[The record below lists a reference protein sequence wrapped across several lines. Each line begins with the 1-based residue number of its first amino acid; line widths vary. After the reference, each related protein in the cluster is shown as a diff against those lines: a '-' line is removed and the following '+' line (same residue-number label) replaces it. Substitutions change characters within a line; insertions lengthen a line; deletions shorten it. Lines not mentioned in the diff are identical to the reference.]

1 MSPLALLCSTA
12 LTGSLLLPVVLTAPA
27 HAQALYGATGGQGD
41 DISSSGGDGGD
52 GGDAGDAG
60 VAGNGADAGTGGTAG
75 TQAVRD
81 GGHGEN
87 AGPSGGGGGGGGGYS
102 NIIAGDI
109 SAPLNGGNGGNG
121 GDGGFLDG
129 GYGGGGAGGDGARN
143 AETNPAISVTADVH
157 GGDGGDGDSVFGGGG
172 GGGAGMVLLN
182 NGAITVEN
190 SATVAGGNGG
200 NPGPGSGGGGGGAGI
215 VLNAGGGLT
224 NHGDVLGGAGGAFA
238 TGGTAIVMGDP
249 GSIVNDGRIAGGQG
263 GFSASAGAAIDLR
276 NGGTII
282 NGGVIIGGE
291 GDHSVSGGTNGVAG
305 GTGSGGAPGYI
316 PQTPSSGNGGTGIIG
331 ANLAV
336 LNDGVITGGDSL
348 FGRANAITF
357 TGGANTLSLR
367 NGSIITGNVVV
378 ESGATGSLTLGDY
391 DTLPATPAFD
401 VSKLVNTATVG
412 ASDEFV
418 GFTSFKKDGTN
429 TVTLTGTGAQDWTID
444 QGTLVGDTNSFGGNL
459 TFSGVN
465 SGIVVFDQ
473 ASDGTYAGTIAG
485 PGHFAKTGAGTLTLS
500 GDASDLAGNVGVMA
514 GTLDIDTQLTSF
526 TGIIA
531 TDGTDPDEWATARV
545 SGSATWTA
553 DVLRVGDSNADSKGK
568 GSLIV
573 ENGGQVFNGSG
584 VVAYGAGS
592 TGSAVISGND
602 SGWTLD
608 DGIAVGLFG
617 NGSLSIED
625 GGQVSS
631 GNNAIVGWD
640 AQATGIVN
648 ITGRGSVWTGDSIIA
663 VGVLGKGTL
672 TLSEGGQVSLA
683 GGPAIVGLAAQPGS
697 FGTLNIGAASGEVA
711 KAAGTV
717 DAASIAFGAGTG
729 TVVFNHLGNPD
740 GSDLIF
746 SPSLTGLGTIL
757 HESGTTVLAA
767 DSSSFTGA
775 TIVAGGTLVVGDHAS
790 AGFLGGTI
798 NVEDGAT
805 LGGSGTVGTTTVA
818 DGGHIAPGNSVGA
831 LTIAGNL
838 GLSSGSIL
846 DYEFGN
852 PGGSAGSPGISDRI
866 GVSGNLTLDGTLNLS
881 QSGDM
886 ADGTAG
892 LGYYRLM
899 TYGGSLTDNGLE
911 IGTKP
916 PLSDPAAHEIQAGGG
931 NVDLFIGAAGDDML
945 QHWQGGDGTWNA
957 TNEKWLNQGSAVLV
971 PWAGNHAVFKNEPG
985 GFDGGTIAVEGT
997 QGFKGL
1003 QFVDSGYRLE
1013 GPGTLAIDGSDS
1025 ADGNAEIR
1033 VLTGTAAT
1041 IATTISGAGGISKTQ
1056 GGTLVLE
1063 GSNSYQGGTRL
1074 LGGIVSVSSDAN
1086 LGAASGGLTF
1096 NGGALRT
1103 TAAFATARDITLDAG
1118 GGTFQTDADL
1128 TANGVI
1134 SGTGALTKTG
1144 AGGLTL
1150 SSDNSYAGGTTVSAG
1165 SITAATTGAL
1175 GSGLVNVLTGGDLNF
1190 INDASAESLDIA
1202 MTAGADMRF
1211 DDSAS
1216 AGTATIVN
1224 TQGRIDFYN
1233 TASADSAAIT
1243 SKGGVVGF
1251 HGVNTADGATIIND
1265 TGGQVDISGLTSDGI
1280 AIGSL
1285 SGDGSVLL
1293 GSKTLTLGGLDKNDT
1308 IGGVIADGPNGAGG
1322 TLTKIG
1328 AGQLTLTGA
1337 NTYTGATYVNG
1348 GTLQI
1353 GNGGMVGSILGNVDI
1368 GSAGTFALNRGDGYS
1383 FAGALSG
1390 VGHFV
1395 KSGTGTLLYDGD
1407 GSGFAGNT
1415 TIAAGGLI
1423 VGSDTAHANA
1433 SLGGSF
1439 DVGDG
1444 GTLGGHGTV
1453 GSGAGSTVTIASG
1466 GTIAPGNSIGTLHVA
1481 GDYTQKTGSTYMA
1494 EIDPAGH
1501 SDLIDVSG
1509 KAALEGGTVF
1519 ALKAP
1524 GGYSVGTRYTLLTA
1538 GGGVTGSYATLD
1550 QNTPF
1555 VDLALAYDPAN
1566 VYLDVTRN
1574 DVSFCD
1580 VASTRNQCATA
1591 NGAESTGPG
1600 NPIYDAI
1607 AGLPDD
1613 ETAREAFNAL
1623 SGEIHASAKS
1633 ALIDDSHF
1641 VRDAI
1646 NDRLRGAFE
1655 GVGIPATPVLAYG
1668 EGGPML
1674 APATTDRFAA
1684 WGTAFGSWGSFDGDG
1699 NAASLD
1705 TSTGGFLTG
1714 VDGLVAEDVRLG
1726 IMTGYS
1732 HTSFDADGRS
1742 SSGSSDNYHL
1752 GLYGGT
1758 QWGALAFRSGLAYTW
1773 HDIETSRSV
1782 AMPGFADSLSGDY
1795 NSGTFQAFGEL
1806 GHRIDTPVAAFEPFA
1821 NLAYVNL
1828 HMDGFTE
1835 KGGAAALA
1843 SASQTTDATFTT
1855 LGLRASAGFTLGTI
1869 NATARGMLGWRHAY
1883 GDIIPASTH
1892 AFSGGGAF
1900 TIAGVPIAKDS
1911 AAIEAGLD
1919 LNLTDAATLSVA
1931 YQGQFGSGVQQNG
1944 FNAKLN
1950 MKF

>member
-1 MSPLALLCSTA
+1 MTIRDRRSLMSPLALLCSTA

-378 ESGATGSLTLGDY
+378 EGGATGSLTLGDY

-500 GDASDLAGNVGVMA
+500 GDASDLAGNVGVMG

-553 DVLRVGDSNADSKGK
+553 DVLRVGDSNGDSKGK

-608 DGIAVGLFG
+608 DGISVGLFG

-775 TIVAGGTLVVGDHAS
+775 TIVAGGTLLVGDHAS

-831 LTIAGNL
+831 LTVAGNL

-846 DYEFGN
+846 DYEFGG
-852 PGGSAGSPGISDRI
+852 PGGSAGAPGISDRI
-866 GVSGNLTLDGTLNLS
+866 GVTGNLTLDGTLNLA
-881 QSGDM
+881 QSGDV

-916 PLSDPAAHEIQAGGG
+916 PLSDPAAYEIQAGGG
-931 NVDLFIGAAGDDML
+931 NVDLFIGAAGDDTL
-945 QHWQGGDGTWNA
+945 QHWQGGDGVWNA

-1033 VLTGTAAT
+1033 VLAGETAS
-1041 IATTISGAGGISKTQ
+1041 IATTITGTGGIVKTQ

-1063 GSNSYQGGTRL
+1063 GSNSYQGGTSL
-1074 LGGIVSVSSDAN
+1074 LGGILSASSDAN
-1086 LGAASGGLTF
+1086 LGAASGALTF
-1096 NGGALRT
+1096 NGGTLQN
-1103 TAAFATARDITLDAG
+1103 TAAFATARNITLDAG

-1144 AGGLTL
+1144 AGGLVL
-1150 SSDNSYAGGTTVSAG
+1150 LNANSHAGGTTVSAG

-1175 GSGLVNVLTGGDLNF
+1175 GSGPVNVAWGGDLRF
-1190 INDASAESLDIA
+1190 INDASAESLHVVMERNA
-1202 MTAGADMRF
+1202 TMRF
-1211 DDSAS
+1211 DDTAS
-1216 AGTATIVN
+1216 AGTATIVTAAVRINFGDN
-1224 TQGRIDFYN
+1224 TSAGAASITSDGGRTSFNGNSSAANATIGVTSQGTLDFYN
-1233 TASADSAAIT
+1233 TASAGSAVIT
-1243 SKGGVVGF
+1243 SKGSFVGF

-1265 TGGQVDISGLTSDGI
+1265 TGGKVDISGLTSDGI

-1285 SGDGSVLL
+1285 SGDGVVFL
-1293 GSKTLTLGGLDKNDT
+1293 GSKSLTLGGLDKDDT

-1322 TLTKIG
+1322 ALTKIG
-1328 AGQLTLTGA
+1328 AGTLTLNGV
-1337 NTYTGATYVNG
+1337 NIYTGLTTIGG
-1348 GTLQI
+1348 GTLV
-1353 GNGGMVGSILGNVDI
+1353 VGDDSHSGASI
-1368 GSAGTFALNRGDGYS
+1368 
-1383 FAGALSG
+1383 AGA
-1390 VGHFV
+1390 
-1395 KSGTGTLLYDGD
+1395 
-1407 GSGFAGNT
+1407 
-1415 TIAAGGLI
+1415 IAVA
-1423 VGSDTAHANA
+1423 A
-1433 SLGGSF
+1433 
-1439 DVGDG
+1439 G
-1444 GTLGGHGTV
+1444 GTLGGSGTV
-1453 GSGAGSTVTIASG
+1453 GTTMIASG
-1466 GTIAPGNSIGTLHVA
+1466 GTIAPGNSIGTLNVA
-1481 GDYTQKTGSTYMA
+1481 GDYTQEIGSTYEV
-1494 EIDPAGH
+1494 EINPAGN
-1501 SDLIDVSG
+1501 SDLIDVTG
-1509 KAALEGGTVF
+1509 KATIQGGTVF

-1524 GGYSVGTRYTLLTA
+1524 GGYSAGTRYTILSA
-1538 GGGVTGSYATLD
+1538 DQGVTGTYDAFD
-1550 QNTPF
+1550 QNAPF
-1555 VDLALAYDPAN
+1555 VDLALAYDPDN
-1566 VYLDVTRN
+1566 VYLDVARN
-1574 DVSFCD
+1574 DVAFCD
-1580 VASTRNQCATA
+1580 VAGTRNQCATA

-1613 ETAREAFNAL
+1613 ETAREAFDAL

-1633 ALIDDSHF
+1633 ALIEDSYF

-1655 GVGIPATPVLAYG
+1655 GVGTPVTPVLAYG
-1668 EGGPML
+1668 EGGPVL

-1699 NAASLD
+1699 NAAGLD
-1705 TSTGGFLTG
+1705 TATGGFLTG

-1795 NSGTFQAFGEL
+1795 NAGTLQAFGEL
-1806 GHRIDTPVAAFEPFA
+1806 GYRIDTPVAAFEPFA

-1828 HMDGFTE
+1828 HTDGFTE
-1835 KGGAAALA
+1835 KGGAAALT

-1883 GDIIPASTH
+1883 GDIIPTSTH
-1892 AFSGGGAF
+1892 AFSGGDAF

-1919 LNLTDAATLSVA
+1919 LNLIDTATLSVG

-1944 FNAKLN
+1944 FNAKLKV
-1950 MKF
+1950 KF

>member
-1 MSPLALLCSTA
+1 MTIRDRRSLMRPLVLLCSTA
-12 LTGSLLLPVVLTAPA
+12 LAGSLLLPVVLTAPA
-27 HAQALYGATGGQGD
+27 HAQALYGATGGR
-41 DISSSGGDGGD
+41 GGDGDVDSNGGD

-60 VAGNGADAGTGGTAG
+60 VAGNGPDAGTGGAAG
-75 TQAVRD
+75 TQAIPD
-81 GGHGEN
+81 GGNGDN
-87 AGPSGGGGGGGGGYS
+87 GGSGGGGGGGGYS

-109 SAPLNGGNGGNG
+109 SAPLNGGNGGYG
-121 GDGGFLDG
+121 GGGSFLDG
-129 GYGGGGAGGDGARN
+129 GYGGGGAGGDGVRN

-157 GGDGGDGDSVFGGGG
+157 GGDGGDGNGNGPFAGGG

-182 NGAITVEN
+182 NGAITVES

-200 NPGPGSGGGGGGAGI
+200 NPGANFGGGGGAGI
-215 VLNAGGGLT
+215 VLNTGGDLT
-224 NHGDVLGGAGGAFA
+224 NHGDVLGGTGGALA
-238 TGGTAIVMGDP
+238 TGGTAIVMGDT
-249 GSIVNDGRIAGGQG
+249 GSIVNDGRITGGRAGV
-263 GFSASAGAAIDLR
+263 SASAGAAIDLR
-276 NGGTII
+276 NGGTVF
-282 NGGVIIGGE
+282 NSGVIIGGE
-291 GDHSVSGGTNGVAG
+291 GNGGHAGGSDGPAG
-305 GTGSGGAPGYI
+305 GTGSGGAHGYI
-316 PQTPSSGNGGTGIIG
+316 PLTPSNGNGGTGIIG

-336 LNDGVITGGDSL
+336 LNVGEITGGDSF

-378 ESGATGSLTLGDY
+378 ESGATGSLMLGDY
-391 DTLPATPAFD
+391 DTLPSTPAFD

-418 GFTSFKKDGTN
+418 GFTSFNKAGTN

-459 TFSGVN
+459 TFSGLG

-473 ASDGTYAGTIAG
+473 ASDGSYAGTITG

-500 GDASDLAGNVGVMA
+500 GDSFGLAGNVAVSA
-514 GTLDIDTQLTSF
+514 GTLDIHTQLTSA
-526 TGIIA
+526 TGIID
-531 TDGTDPDEWATARV
+531 TDGTDPDESATARV
-545 SGSATWTA
+545 SGSSTWTTN
-553 DVLRVGDSNADSKGK
+553 LLIVGDHDKGK

-573 ENGGQVFNGSG
+573 ENGGQVFSAAGG
-584 VVAYGAGS
+584 VLAQGAGS

-602 SGWTLD
+602 SSWTLD
-608 DGIAVGLFG
+608 GTISVGHYG

-631 GNNAIVGWD
+631 GNALIGAD
-640 AQATGIVN
+640 AQATGVVN
-648 ITGRGSVWTGDSIIA
+648 ITGRGSVWTGNAFIA
-663 VGVLGKGTL
+663 VGFVGKGTL
-672 TLSEGGQVSLA
+672 TLSEGGQVSVA

-717 DAASIAFGAGTG
+717 DTASIAFGLGTG

-746 SPSLTGLGTIL
+746 RPSLTGLGTIL
-757 HESGTTVLAA
+757 HESGTTVLAS
-767 DSSSFTGA
+767 DNSGFTGA
-775 TIVAGGTLVVGDHAS
+775 TTVAGGTLLVGDHAS

-818 DGGHIAPGNSVGA
+818 DGGHIGPGNSVGT
-831 LTIAGNL
+831 LTVDGNL
-838 GLSSGSIL
+838 ELSAGSIL
-846 DYEFGN
+846 DYELGSPGTAGNPATGVSDQIAVRDNLTLNGTINLAQSGN
-852 PGGSAGSPGISDRI
+852 PGDGS
-866 GVSGNLTLDGTLNLS
+866 
-881 QSGDM
+881 
-886 ADGTAG
+886 AG

-899 TYGGSLTDNGLE
+899 TYGGTLSGDGLTIGAVPYRDASLY
-911 IGTKP
+911 
-916 PLSDPAAHEIQAGGG
+916 EIQAGNG
-931 NVDLFIGAAGDDML
+931 NVDLFVPASGTPGDDTL
-945 QHWQGGDGTWNA
+945 QHWQGGDGTWNT
-957 TNEKWLNQGSAVLV
+957 TNEKWLNQGGDTLV
-971 PWAGNHAVFKNEPG
+971 SWAGNHAVFKNEPG
-985 GFDGGTIAVEGT
+985 GFDGGTIAVEGA
-997 QGFKGL
+997 QSFKGL

-1013 GPGTLAIDGSDS
+1013 GSGTLAIDGSDS

-1033 VLTGTAAT
+1033 VLAGTAAT
-1041 IATTISGAGGISKTQ
+1041 IATTITGAGGFSKTQ

-1074 LGGIVSVSSDAN
+1074 LGGIISVSSDAN
-1086 LGAASGGLTF
+1086 LGAASGALTF
-1096 NGGALRT
+1096 DGGTLRN
-1103 TAAFATARDITLDAG
+1103 TAAFATARNVTLDAG

-1144 AGGLTL
+1144 AGGLVL
-1150 SSDNSYAGGTTVSAG
+1150 SSANSYAGGTTVSAG
-1165 SITAATTGAL
+1165 FITAATTGAL
-1175 GSGLVNVLTGGDLNF
+1175 GSGPVNVKAGDLRF
-1190 INDASAESLDIA
+1190 INDASAESLDIVMETNA
-1202 MTAGADMRF
+1202 TMRF
-1211 DDSAS
+1211 DGSAS
-1216 AGTATIVN
+1216 AGTATIVTTQSRIN
-1224 TQGRIDFYN
+1224 FNDETSAGAASITGNGSRTSFNGNSSAANATIGVTTQGTLDFYD
-1233 TASADSAAIT
+1233 TASAGSAAIT
-1243 SKGGVVGF
+1243 NKGGFVGF
-1251 HGVNTADGATIIND
+1251 HGANTADGAAIIND
-1265 TGGQVDISGLTSDGI
+1265 TGGKVDISEMTSDGI

-1285 SGDGSVLL
+1285 SGDGLVFL
-1293 GSKTLTLGGLDKNDT
+1293 GSKSLTLGGLDKNDT
-1308 IGGVIADGPNGAGG
+1308 IGGVIQDGSTGIGGSLVKTGAG
-1322 TLTKIG
+1322 TLTLNG
-1328 AGQLTLTGA
+1328 VS
-1337 NTYTGATYVNG
+1337 TYTGLTTIG
-1348 GTLQI
+1348 GGKL
-1353 GNGGMVGSILGNVDI
+1353 VV
-1368 GSAGTFALNRGDGYS
+1368 
-1383 FAGALSG
+1383 
-1390 VGHFV
+1390 
-1395 KSGTGTLLYDGD
+1395 GD
-1407 GSGFAGNT
+1407 GSHSGASIAGA
-1415 TIAAGGLI
+1415 IAVA
-1423 VGSDTAHANA
+1423 A
-1433 SLGGSF
+1433 
-1439 DVGDG
+1439 G
-1444 GTLGGHGTV
+1444 GTLGGLGTV
-1453 GSGAGSTVTIASG
+1453 GTTTIASG
-1466 GTIAPGNSIGTLHVA
+1466 GTITPGNSIGTLNVS
-1481 GDYTQKTGSTYMA
+1481 GDYTQEIGSTYEV
-1494 EIDPAGH
+1494 EINPAGN
-1501 SDLIDVSG
+1501 SDLIDVTG
-1509 KAALEGGTVF
+1509 KATIQGGTVF

-1524 GGYSVGTRYTLLTA
+1524 GGYSAGTRYTILSA
-1538 GGGVTGSYATLD
+1538 DQGVTGTYNAFD
-1550 QNTPF
+1550 QNAPF
-1555 VDLALAYDPAN
+1555 VDLALAYDASN
-1566 VYLDVTRN
+1566 IYLDVARN

-1580 VASTRNQCATA
+1580 VAGTRNQCATA
-1591 NGAESTGPG
+1591 NGAESAGPG

-1613 ETAREAFNAL
+1613 ETAREAFDAL

-1633 ALIDDSHF
+1633 ALIEDSHF

-1646 NDRLRGAFE
+1646 NDRLRAAFE

-1684 WGTAFGSWGSFDGDG
+1684 WGTAFGSWGTFDGDG
-1699 NAASLD
+1699 NAAGLD

-1758 QWGALAFRSGLAYTW
+1758 QRGALAFRSGLAYTW
-1773 HDIETSRSV
+1773 HDMKTSRSV

-1795 NSGTFQAFGEL
+1795 NAGTFQAFGEL
-1806 GHRIDTPVAAFEPFA
+1806 GYRIDTPVAAFEPFA

-1828 HMDGFTE
+1828 HTDGFTE
-1835 KGGAAALA
+1835 KGGAAALT

-1855 LGLRASAGFTLGTI
+1855 LGLRASAGFTLGAI

-1883 GDIIPASTH
+1883 GDVIPTSTH
-1892 AFSGGGAF
+1892 AFSAGDAF

-1911 AAIEAGLD
+1911 AAIEAGFD
-1919 LNLTDAATLSVA
+1919 LNLTDSATLSVA

-1950 MKF
+1950 VEF

>member
-1 MSPLALLCSTA
+1 
-12 LTGSLLLPVVLTAPA
+12 
-27 HAQALYGATGGQGD
+27 
-41 DISSSGGDGGD
+41 
-52 GGDAGDAG
+52 
-60 VAGNGADAGTGGTAG
+60 
-75 TQAVRD
+75 
-81 GGHGEN
+81 
-87 AGPSGGGGGGGGGYS
+87 
-102 NIIAGDI
+102 
-109 SAPLNGGNGGNG
+109 
-121 GDGGFLDG
+121 
-129 GYGGGGAGGDGARN
+129 
-143 AETNPAISVTADVH
+143 
-157 GGDGGDGDSVFGGGG
+157 
-172 GGGAGMVLLN
+172 
-182 NGAITVEN
+182 
-190 SATVAGGNGG
+190 
-200 NPGPGSGGGGGGAGI
+200 
-215 VLNAGGGLT
+215 
-224 NHGDVLGGAGGAFA
+224 
-238 TGGTAIVMGDP
+238 TAIVMGDS
-249 GSIVNDGRIAGGQG
+249 GSIVNDGRITGGRAGV
-263 GFSASAGAAIDLR
+263 SASAGAAIDLR
-276 NGGTII
+276 NGGTVF
-282 NGGVIIGGE
+282 NSGVIIGGE
-291 GDHSVSGGTNGVAG
+291 GNGGHAGGSNGPAG

-316 PQTPSSGNGGTGIIG
+316 PLTPSNGNGGTGIVG

-336 LNDGVITGGDSL
+336 LNVGEITGGDSF

-357 TGGANTLSLR
+357 TGGVNTLSLR

-378 ESGATGSLTLGDY
+378 ESGATGSLMLGDY
-391 DTLPATPAFD
+391 DTLPSTPAFN

-412 ASDEFV
+412 ASDEFG
-418 GFTSFKKDGTN
+418 GFTSFNKAGTN

-465 SGIVVFDQ
+465 TGAVVFDQ
-473 ASDGTYAGTIAG
+473 ASDGTYAGTITG
-485 PGHFAKTGAGTLTLS
+485 PGHFGKAGAGTLTLS
-500 GDASDLAGNVGVMA
+500 GDASDLAGNLGVMG

-531 TDGTDPDEWATARV
+531 TDGTDPDEGATARV

-553 DVLRVGDSNADSKGK
+553 DVLRVGDSNGDSKGK

-573 ENGGQVFNGSG
+573 ENGGQVFNDSG

-602 SGWTLD
+602 SGWTLVD
-608 DGIAVGLFG
+608 AIAVGLFG
-617 NGSLSIED
+617 NGSLSIEN

-648 ITGRGSVWTGDSIIA
+648 ITGPGSVWTGDSIIA

-746 SPSLTGLGTIL
+746 TPSLTGLGTIL

-775 TIVAGGTLVVGDHAS
+775 TTVAGGTLLVGNHAS

-818 DGGHIAPGNSVGA
+818 DGGHIAPGNSVGT
-831 LTIAGNL
+831 LTVAGNL

-852 PGGSAGSPGISDRI
+852 PGGSTGSPGISDRI
-866 GVSGNLTLDGTLNLS
+866 GVSGNLTLDGTLNLA
-881 QSGDM
+881 QSGDV

-916 PLSDPAAHEIQAGGG
+916 PLSDPAAYEIQAGGG
-931 NVDLFIGAAGDDML
+931 NVDLFIGAAGDDTL
-945 QHWQGGDGTWNA
+945 QHWQGGDGTWNT
-957 TNEKWLNQGSAVLV
+957 TNEKWLNQGGDTLV
-971 PWAGNHAVFKNEPG
+971 SWAGNHAVFKNEPG
-985 GFDGGTIAVEGT
+985 GFDGGTIAVEGA
-997 QGFKGL
+997 QSFKGL

-1013 GPGTLAIDGSDS
+1013 GSGTLAIDGSDS

-1033 VLTGTAAT
+1033 VLAGTAAT
-1041 IATTISGAGGISKTQ
+1041 IATTITGAGGVSKTQ

-1074 LGGIVSVSSDAN
+1074 LGGIISVSSDAN
-1086 LGAASGGLTF
+1086 LGAASGALTF
-1096 NGGALRT
+1096 NGGTLRN
-1103 TAAFATARDITLDAG
+1103 TAAFATARNVTLDAG

-1144 AGGLTL
+1144 AGGLVL
-1150 SSDNSYAGGTTVSAG
+1150 SSANSYAGGTTVSAG
-1165 SITAATTGAL
+1165 FITAATTGAL
-1175 GSGLVNVLTGGDLNF
+1175 GSGPVNVKAGDLRF
-1190 INDASAESLDIA
+1190 INDASAESLDIVMETNA
-1202 MTAGADMRF
+1202 TMRF
-1211 DDSAS
+1211 DGSAS
-1216 AGTATIVN
+1216 AGTATIVT
-1224 TQGRIDFYN
+1224 TQSRINFNDETSAGAASITGNGSRTSFNGNSSAANATIGVTIQGTLDFYD
-1233 TASADSAAIT
+1233 TASAGSAAIT
-1243 SKGGVVGF
+1243 NKGGFVGF
-1251 HGVNTADGATIIND
+1251 HGANTADGATIIND
-1265 TGGQVDISGLTSDGI
+1265 TGGKVDISEMTSDGI

-1285 SGDGSVLL
+1285 SGDGLVFL
-1293 GSKTLTLGGLDKNDT
+1293 GSKVLTLGGLDKNDT
-1308 IGGVIADGPNGAGG
+1308 IGGVIQDGSTGIGGSLVKTGAG
-1322 TLTKIG
+1322 TLTLNG
-1328 AGQLTLTGA
+1328 VS
-1337 NTYTGATYVNG
+1337 TYTGLTTIG
-1348 GTLQI
+1348 GGKL
-1353 GNGGMVGSILGNVDI
+1353 VV
-1368 GSAGTFALNRGDGYS
+1368 
-1383 FAGALSG
+1383 
-1390 VGHFV
+1390 
-1395 KSGTGTLLYDGD
+1395 GD
-1407 GSGFAGNT
+1407 GSHSGASIAGA
-1415 TIAAGGLI
+1415 IAVA
-1423 VGSDTAHANA
+1423 A
-1433 SLGGSF
+1433 
-1439 DVGDG
+1439 G
-1444 GTLGGHGTV
+1444 GTLGGSGTV
-1453 GSGAGSTVTIASG
+1453 GTTTIASG
-1466 GTIAPGNSIGTLHVA
+1466 GTITPGNSIGTLNVS
-1481 GDYTQKTGSTYMA
+1481 GDYTQEIGSTYEV
-1494 EIDPAGH
+1494 EINPAGN
-1501 SDLIDVSG
+1501 SDLIDVTG
-1509 KAALEGGTVF
+1509 KATIQGGTVF

-1524 GGYSVGTRYTLLTA
+1524 GGYSAGTRYTILSA
-1538 GGGVTGSYATLD
+1538 DQGVTGTYDAFD
-1550 QNTPF
+1550 QNAPF
-1555 VDLALAYDPAN
+1555 VDLALAYDASN
-1566 VYLDVTRN
+1566 IYLDVARN

-1580 VASTRNQCATA
+1580 VAGTRNQCATA
-1591 NGAESTGPG
+1591 NGAESAGPG

-1613 ETAREAFNAL
+1613 ETAREAFDVL

-1633 ALIDDSHF
+1633 ALIEDSHF

-1646 NDRLRGAFE
+1646 NDRLRAAFE

-1699 NAASLD
+1699 NAAGLD

-1758 QWGALAFRSGLAYTW
+1758 QRGALAFRSGLAYTW
-1773 HDIETSRSV
+1773 HDMKTSRSV

-1795 NSGTFQAFGEL
+1795 NAGTFQAFGEL
-1806 GHRIDTPVAAFEPFA
+1806 GYRIDTPVAAFEPFA

-1828 HMDGFTE
+1828 HTDGFTE
-1835 KGGAAALA
+1835 KGGAAALT

-1855 LGLRASAGFTLGTI
+1855 LGLRASAGFTLGAI

-1883 GDIIPASTH
+1883 GDVIPTSTH
-1892 AFSGGGAF
+1892 AFSAGDAF

-1911 AAIEAGLD
+1911 AAIEAGFD

-1950 MKF
+1950 VEF